1 MAEFYPEVNEEEIDR
16 LYLQLKKDAESGGY
30 NLNPDDS
37 FTRDLVR
44 GLIVNQKRYG
54 YMACP
59 CRLAANDKKKDL
71 DIICPC
77 NYRDPDLSEYDAC
90 FCALYVSDR
99 IVSGEKK
106 VKPVP
111 ERRGKEKPKK
121 NAVASIGGVSIP
133 VWRCTVCGY
142 LAAREAPPE
151 KCPICKV
158 PKERFELF
166 IAVSDGT

>member
-1 MAEFYPEVNEEEIDR
+1 MSEEYPEVTEEEIDS
-16 LYLQLKKDAESGGY
+16 LYAKLKRDAESGGY

-37 FTRDLVR
+37 FTRDLIR
-44 GLIVNQKRYG
+44 GLIINTKRYG

-59 CRLAANDKKKDL
+59 CRLAEGEKSKDL

-77 NYRDPDLSEYDAC
+77 DYRDPDLSEYDAC
-90 FCALYVSDR
+90 FCALYVSDK

-111 ERRGKEKPKK
+111 ERRGKEKKK
-121 NAVASIGGVSIP
+121 KTPGTIAGGVSVP
-133 VWRCTVCGY
+133 VWRCSVCGY
-142 LAAREAPPE
+142 LAARESPPE

-166 IAVSDGT
+166 IEAG